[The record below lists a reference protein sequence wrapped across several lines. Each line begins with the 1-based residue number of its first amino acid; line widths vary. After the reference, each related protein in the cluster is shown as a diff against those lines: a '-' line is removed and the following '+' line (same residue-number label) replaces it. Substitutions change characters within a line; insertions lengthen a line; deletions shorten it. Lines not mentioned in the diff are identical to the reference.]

1 MMRTFH
7 RNFFWTAAV
16 VLLTLSPIY
25 ISAQTVPTESV
36 VEKTKKIVDEI
47 IEKSYPELDAKKISV
62 KTFKSSSTFFKAQ
75 FSLSRFLTFRGMR
88 TTIFVNP
95 LVFERNAPEEG
106 VRSILAHELGHALYY
121 RERKRLQLIGLVGLI
136 DGGFNAKFERRT
148 DLIAIERGYGEGL
161 IAYREWLYQ
170 NVSAKSLPAKKR
182 DYYTPEEIRLLI
194 AELDKNPKNFEKLKK
209 TVPRNLNEVEKALK

>member
-1 MMRTFH
+1 M
-7 RNFFWTAAV
+7 
-16 VLLTLSPIY
+16 LTLSPVY
-25 ISAQTVPTESV
+25 ISAQTA
-36 VEKTKKIVDEI
+36 VEKTKKIVNEL
-47 IEKSYPELDAKKISV
+47 IEKSYPELDSQKIGV

-75 FSLSRFLTFRGMR
+75 FSFSRFLTFRGMR

-106 VRSILAHELGHALYY
+106 IRSILAHELGHALYY
-121 RERKRLQLIGLVGLI
+121 KERKRVQLIGLIGLI
-136 DGGFNAKFERRT
+136 NGGFNAKFERRT

-170 NVSAKSLPAKKR
+170 NVSAKSLAEKKR

-194 AELDKNPKNFEKLKK
+194 EAVDKNPRVFEKLKK